1 MDTNKMTSTKY
12 LISLDNLK
20 VVAQGA
26 LGAMTFGAYHQFTT
40 NKMME
45 LNNETQDSKIQSTKD
60 NQTEMEKRH
69 DWKMQTMQDKQI
81 EMEKRHAQEMQTMR
95 DKQIEMEKR
104 YTQEI
109 KTTQD
114 KQRDM
119 ELRQT
124 MNMDEIRKKL
134 EERSRWW

>member
-45 LNNETQDSKIQSTKD
+45 LNNESQNSKIQSTKD

-69 DWKMQTMQDKQI
+69 AW
-81 EMEKRHAQEMQTMR
+81 EMQTMR

-104 YTQEI
+104 HAHEMQTMR
-109 KTTQD
+109 D
-114 KQRDM
+114 KQIEM
-119 ELRQT
+119 EKRRA
-124 MNMDEIRKKL
+124 MDMDEIRKKL